1 MSAKVKEVVNDQRLS
16 LYSSQMAD
24 DRGEQ
29 VEVSIEI
36 EASLE
41 PATTAKPGQPDE
53 EEVRT
58 KTAPVAVDEE
68 EVHVT
73 TTPVADEEEMRLK
86 TTPSLEPAIEEEE
99 EVCMKIAPSAVA
111 EEEVRTKTVSF
122 LEPAVAEEEVRMKT
136 GQTLEPAEVDKEEV
150 PAPSF
155 RDSEAVK
162 TDPGSS
168 ELTSKIGQP
177 QSLSQG
183 HSDPNTT
190 QDGVHFRDCGI
201 PDELVDFP
209 RDDDGIIHLED
220 VQISKPTPVPSKLA
234 GITKD
239 DDPRLHRHVSR
250 RRRQVKEP
258 HSLPTFAVPILAEDD
273 SAWEQVDAA
282 LKNEDRE
289 DILKKVYIV
298 TR

>member
-1 MSAKVKEVVNDQRLS
+1 
-16 LYSSQMAD
+16 MAD

-41 PATTAKPGQPDE
+41 PATAAKPGQPDE
-53 EEVRT
+53 EDVHT

-68 EVHVT
+68 EVDVT
-73 TTPVADEEEMRLK
+73 TTPVAEEENGMK
-86 TTPSLEPAIEEEE
+86 TTPSLEP
-99 EVCMKIAPSAVA
+99 
-111 EEEVRTKTVSF
+111 
-122 LEPAVAEEEVRMKT
+122 
-136 GQTLEPAEVDKEEV
+136 
-150 PAPSF
+150 
-155 RDSEAVK
+155 
-162 TDPGSS
+162 
-168 ELTSKIGQP
+168 GQP

-220 VQISKPTPVPSKLA
+220 VQISKPTPLPSKLT

-239 DDPRLHRHVSR
+239 DDPRLHRHVR
-250 RRRQVKEP
+250 RRHRQVKEP
-258 HSLPTFAVPILAEDD
+258 HSLPTFAVPILAGDD
-273 SAWEQVDAA
+273 SAWDQVDAA
-282 LKNEDRE
+282 LKYEDRE
-289 DILKKVYIV
+289 DILEKVQRIYCN
-298 TR
+298 

>member
-1 MSAKVKEVVNDQRLS
+1 
-16 LYSSQMAD
+16 MAD

-41 PATTAKPGQPDE
+41 PATAAKPGQPDE
-53 EEVRT
+53 EDVHT

-68 EVHVT
+68 EVDVT
-73 TTPVADEEEMRLK
+73 TTPVAKEENGMK
-86 TTPSLEPAIEEEE
+86 TTLSLEPAIEEEE
-99 EVCMKIAPSAVA
+99 EACMEI
-111 EEEVRTKTVSF
+111 
-122 LEPAVAEEEVRMKT
+122 
-136 GQTLEPAEVDKEEV
+136 
-150 PAPSF
+150 APSF

-168 ELTSKIGQP
+168 ELTSKLEQP

-220 VQISKPTPVPSKLA
+220 VQISKPTPLPSKLT

-239 DDPRLHRHVSR
+239 DDPRLHRHVR
-250 RRRQVKEP
+250 RRHRQVKEP
-258 HSLPTFAVPILAEDD
+258 HSLPTFAVPILAGDD
-273 SAWEQVDAA
+273 SAWDQVDAA
-282 LKNEDRE
+282 LKYEDRE
-289 DILKKVYIV
+289 DILEKVQRIYCN
-298 TR
+298 

>member
-1 MSAKVKEVVNDQRLS
+1 
-16 LYSSQMAD
+16 MAD

-41 PATTAKPGQPDE
+41 PATAAKPGQPDE
-53 EEVRT
+53 EEVHT
-58 KTAPVAVDEE
+58 KTTLVAEE
-68 EVHVT
+68 ENG
-73 TTPVADEEEMRLK
+73 MK

-99 EVCMKIAPSAVA
+99 EVCTKI
-111 EEEVRTKTVSF
+111 
-122 LEPAVAEEEVRMKT
+122 
-136 GQTLEPAEVDKEEV
+136 
-150 PAPSF
+150 APSF

-162 TDPGSS
+162 TDPRSS
-168 ELTSKIGQP
+168 ELTSKLGQP

-220 VQISKPTPVPSKLA
+220 VQISKPTPLPSKLA

-239 DDPRLHRHVSR
+239 DDPRLHRHVR
-250 RRRQVKEP
+250 RRHRQVKEP
-258 HSLPTFAVPILAEDD
+258 HSLPTFAVPILAGDD
-273 SAWEQVDAA
+273 SAWDQVDAA
-282 LKNEDRE
+282 LKYEDRE
-289 DILKKVYIV
+289 DILEKVQRIHCN
-298 TR
+298 

>member
-1 MSAKVKEVVNDQRLS
+1 M
-16 LYSSQMAD
+16 
-24 DRGEQ
+24 
-29 VEVSIEI
+29 
-36 EASLE
+36 
-41 PATTAKPGQPDE
+41 
-53 EEVRT
+53 
-58 KTAPVAVDEE
+58 
-68 EVHVT
+68 HVT
-73 TTPVADEEEMRLK
+73 STPVADEEEMRIK
-86 TTPSLEPAIEEEE
+86 TKPSLEPAIEEEE
-99 EVCMKIAPSAVA
+99 GMKIAPSAVA

-122 LEPAVAEEEVRMKT
+122 LDPAVAEEEVRTKTVSFLDPAVAEEEVRMKT
-136 GQTLEPAEVDKEEV
+136 AQTLEPAEVDKEEV

-177 QSLSQG
+177 RSLSQG

-190 QDGVHFRDCGI
+190 QDGMHFRDCEI

-209 RDDDGIIHLED
+209 RDDDGIIHLKD
-220 VQISKPTPVPSKLA
+220 MQISKLTPVPSKLA

-258 HSLPTFAVPILAEDD
+258 HSLPTFAVPILAGDD
-273 SAWEQVDAA
+273 SAWDQVDAA
-282 LKNEDRE
+282 LKYEDRE